1 MLWATT
7 SRQGEPL
14 KLQLAFYVL
23 SNAAFYPGRYQEAR
37 DFALK
42 AKEIALEL
50 GSRWFMAYILDD
62 LGRIDQVMGDY
73 KSAKDNFRTTYK
85 IRQDFDDP
93 EGMALALN
101 HLAQIALLEEDYHQ
115 AKQLFEQ
122 SRWLYLDIGD
132 RGGLARSLSGLARTA
147 RLRDNLES
155 AGNYLAEALNI
166 TSEMGFIHLTLELL
180 VESGELLLT
189 ESIPEQ
195 GILLLAGVSFQPSAS
210 HEAQEKAQ
218 QLLDS
223 NRDRLAP
230 DSFEAITKQG
240 KASNLDQLLAAAKT
254 DLADFNSAQ
263 ELASGAEPVIKS
275 NEQLIFE
282 SLTDRELEVLGLMSE
297 GLSNPEIAERLIIA
311 VGTVKSYTNQI
322 YSKLGVR
329 NRVEA
334 AAKSRDLGLLPS

>member
-1 MLWATT
+1 VKHDLSPPRGFATDPL
-7 SRQGEPL
+7 SALGVAANALGNYEQAEKFGEKALARGGSLGEPL
-14 KLQLAFYVL
+14 KVQLAFYVL
-23 SNAAFYPGRYQEAR
+23 SNAAFYQRHYQEAR

-42 AKEIALEL
+42 AKAIALEL
-50 GSRWFMAYILDD
+50 GSRWFMAYILAD

-73 KSAKDNFRTTYK
+73 KSAKDSFRTTYK

-132 RGGLARSLSGLARTA
+132 RGGLARSLSGLARTD

-166 TSEMGFIHLTLELL
+166 TSEIGFIPLTLEIL

-189 ESIPEQ
+189 ENIPER
-195 GILLLAGVSFQPSAS
+195 GILLLSGVSFQPSAS

-230 DSFEAITKQG
+230 DSFEAVTKQG
-240 KASNLDQLLAAAKT
+240 KESNLDQLLAAAKI
-254 DLADFNSAQ
+254 DLADFNRAQ
-263 ELASGAEPVIKS
+263 ELASEAEPSSS
-275 NEQLIFE
+275 NEENRDGE
-282 SLTDRELEVLGLMSE
+282 SS
-297 GLSNPEIAERLIIA
+297 
-311 VGTVKSYTNQI
+311 Q
-322 YSKLGVR
+322 
-329 NRVEA
+329 A
-334 AAKSRDLGLLPS
+334 AHNN